1 MRWLDSITNSM
12 DMNLSNL
19 REIVKDR
26 EAWCVAVHG
35 VAKSWTQ
42 LNDWT
47 TTKTITTR
55 GFSVAKQR
63 KVTGR
68 YRDSL
73 NKRSKKERIGGAEV
87 RRLGLQLRDMIQEI
101 NAFYVSV

>member
-1 MRWLDSITNSM
+1 M
-12 DMNLSNL
+12 
-19 REIVKDR
+19 
-26 EAWCVAVHG
+26 
-35 VAKSWTQ
+35 
-42 LNDWT
+42 
-47 TTKTITTR
+47 
-55 GFSVAKQR
+55 AKQR